1 MSRMGT
7 VKVVASA
14 LRLSVGFTEAAC
26 CTVEVSEDGVDR
38 LDGDVGWETFPGTVG
53 DSCDHGCP

>member
-7 VKVVASA
+7 VKAVAGA

-26 CTVEVSEDGVDR
+26 CAVEMSEDGVDS
-38 LDGDVGWETFPGTVG
+38 LDGNVGWEAFPGTVDNG
-53 DSCDHGCP
+53 CDHGCP